1 MDVRLDADPLRRVPP
16 ERPFPPQEP
25 VGTSTPW
32 LEERLFDRRMVLLQ
46 GPLTQE
52 AATRAAA
59 ALLTLDALAPDPV
72 RLHIG
77 ARDGELT
84 AAFAVMDALD
94 AMRAPVQA
102 VAIGEVGGAA
112 IGVFAAAG
120 QRLAYP
126 HSRFRL
132 AEPKV
137 AGVAGTA
144 DEVVAAAG
152 RYLRD
157 LEDLVLR
164 VAEATGQ
171 PRSRVEDDLAAG
183 RTLTAAQAKEY
194 GLVQTVLSPGSS
206 RGDEAR

>member
-1 MDVRLDADPLRRVPP
+1 MDIRLAADPPRHLPPQPPVPP
-16 ERPFPPQEP
+16 PQP
-25 VGTSTPW
+25 GGDPAPW
-32 LEERLFDRRMVLLQ
+32 LEERLFDRRVVLLS
-46 GPLTQE
+46 GPLTQA

-59 ALLTLDALAPDPV
+59 ALLTLDALGPDPV

-77 ARDGELT
+77 AGEGELT
-84 AAFAVMDALD
+84 AAFTVIDALD
-94 AMRAPVQA
+94 AMQAPVQA
-102 VAIGEVGGAA
+102 LAVGEVGGAA
-112 IGVFAAAG
+112 IGVYAAAG

-132 AEPKV
+132 AEPRV

-164 VAEATGQ
+164 VVAATGQ
-171 PRSRVEDDLAAG
+171 PRSRVEDDLATG
-183 RTLTAAQAKEY
+183 RTLTAGQAREY
-194 GLVQTVLSPGSS
+194 GLVQTVLSPGPPPS
-206 RGDEAR
+206 GGKE